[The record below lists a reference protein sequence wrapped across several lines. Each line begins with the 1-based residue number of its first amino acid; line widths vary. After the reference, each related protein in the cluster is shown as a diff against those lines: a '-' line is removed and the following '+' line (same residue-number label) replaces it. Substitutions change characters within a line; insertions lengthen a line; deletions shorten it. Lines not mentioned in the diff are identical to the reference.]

1 MKGKI
6 YIHII
11 LFLLS
16 SLIVNIS
23 MAFPFQQPVTESA
36 ATTLPGQTESV
47 PDQDQLHALIAEIH
61 EDIATAQKAENE
73 GTALRFGVDV
83 DQLKEQT
90 GLLREIEGTYQRQIT
105 ALKRRDSLQNEQENL
120 DKELATKQEMLF
132 SSPPPYNLS
141 TYDGLLDQL
150 ATLVKQEQ
158 TAHLAL
164 KANRK
169 TLEEA
174 KTRFEETGHE
184 VREALEDLQA
194 HPEDGNG
201 LILNWNLEQK
211 KLDKELARASL
222 QLQRLN
228 GENAEKELR
237 LVQLKKEILQRHANF
252 VHQRLAYD
260 QDDLDR
266 NLQMLEDKRTTL
278 IDRIETLRKEQQD
291 VENTWLAAREEL
303 DRVQNETDETLKRRA
318 VAYLRA
324 REAWRETYQNV
335 LEQTENVLLFL
346 NHAEQVWQRRYA
358 LLAGNLA
365 IEQLGNWRQETKNQL
380 ESIGRL
386 IGVKTNYQEKLQ
398 AEIASI
404 QKQLADEEDEGLKEH
419 LTTHVAAM
427 TKMAERNF
435 EYQTLLNNA
444 LAVEQRFL
452 DEMDL
457 IMKNGAFEGKLIDL
471 GTKLHDLWE
480 YELWVVDERSVTVK
494 KVTMALLILIL
505 GMIFAR
511 LLARTAIRR
520 FLNQAGFDDSATAA
534 VEHLLTFIALL
545 VLVIF
550 ALNSV
555 NIPLTVF
562 TFLGGAIAIGV
573 GFGAQNL
580 LNNFIS
586 GFILLAERPVKI
598 NDMIEVE
605 NNFGIIEKIGMRC
618 TRVRTPGNIHILVP
632 NSSFLEKN
640 IINWTLSDQEI
651 RGSVSLGVGHHS
663 DTRQVTDLMLRA
675 VREQEKVLAH
685 PEPVVLFDEVGGS
698 SLTFVVYFWFSM
710 KNLYLLEQRI
720 IESNVRHRIIEL
732 FRQAEI
738 MIAHPQSDVHL
749 HPVEQAAA
757 CLEK

>member
-1 MKGKI
+1 MTVKT

-11 LFLLS
+11 LFLLAG
-16 SLIVNIS
+16 LVLNIP
-23 MAFPFQQPVTESA
+23 MAFSFQKQLGESA
-36 ATTLPGQTESV
+36 APTSTGRTQRV
-47 PDQDQLHALIAEIH
+47 PDQDQLDDLIAEVQK
-61 EDIATAQKAENE
+61 EIAAAQEAENE
-73 GTALRFGVDV
+73 GTALSFGVNAS
-83 DQLKEQT
+83 QLKEQT

-105 ALKRRDSLQNEQENL
+105 ALKRQKSLQNEQENL

-132 SSPPPYNLS
+132 SRPPPYNLS

-150 ATLVKQEQ
+150 ATQVKQEQ

-169 TLEEA
+169 TLEET
-174 KTRFEETGHE
+174 KTRFEETGHG
-184 VREALEDLQA
+184 VREAREQLQA
-194 HPEDGNG
+194 HPDDGNG

-211 KLDKELARASL
+211 ELDNELARASL

-228 GENAEKELR
+228 MENAEKELR
-237 LVQLKKEILQRHANF
+237 LVQLNKEILERHAAF
-252 VHQRLAYD
+252 VHQNLAYD

-266 NLQMLEDKRTTL
+266 NLQMLEEKRTTL
-278 IDRIETLRKEQQD
+278 IDRIETLRREQQD
-291 VENTWLAAREEL
+291 VERTWLAAREEL
-303 DRVQNETDETLKRRA
+303 DRLQNEADETLKRRA

-358 LLAGNLA
+358 LLADNFT

-452 DEMDL
+452 DEIDL

-471 GTKLHDLWE
+471 GATLRDLWD

-494 KVTMALLILIL
+494 KVTMALLILVL
-505 GMIFAR
+505 GMIIAR

-520 FLNQAGFDDSATAA
+520 FLNRAGFDDSATAA
-534 VEHLLTFIALL
+534 VEHLLTFLALL
-545 VLVIF
+545 ILVIF

-605 NNFGIIEKIGMRC
+605 DNFGIIEKIGMRC
-618 TRVRTPGNIHILVP
+618 TRVRTPGNTHILVP

-675 VREQEKVLAH
+675 VREQEKVLDH
-685 PEPVVLFDEVGGS
+685 PEPVVLFEEVGDS
-698 SLTFVVYFWFSM
+698 ALTFVVYFWFSM

-732 FRQAEI
+732 FRQAGI

-749 HPVEQAAA
+749 HPAEPPEAY
-757 CLEK
+757 LEK